1 MIFKEYLNE
10 DKLFNYIPWGYLI
23 NLDVEED
30 EKNNQLGL
38 MLNKD
43 GTLQVTIKYRGQDL
57 DSSLDDTVDLISYKI
72 NELMKRLGNEYSF
85 YIEARRKKSKI
96 YESHIDKINKIPLY
110 LMESKRK
117 ENFESGNHYESEYY
131 FTIVYSPPKDNSQKI
146 SDLYITKNKDD
157 VKEIIAKKYLDNF
170 VSKISFFFSEFSTY
184 FVEVK
189 LLNQQELLTYL
200 HSLVLLGQYLIS
212 HICWLQIS

>member
-30 EKNNQLGL
+30 EKHNQLGL

-72 NELMKRLGNEYSF
+72 NELMKRLGHEYSF

-96 YESHIDKINKIPLY
+96 YEKVKDKI
-110 LMESKRK
+110 
-117 ENFESGNHYESEYY
+117 H
-131 FTIVYSPPKDNSQKI
+131 
-146 SDLYITKNKDD
+146 
-157 VKEIIAKKYLDNF
+157 
-170 VSKISFFFSEFSTY
+170 
-184 FVEVK
+184 
-189 LLNQQELLTYL
+189 
-200 HSLVLLGQYLIS
+200 
-212 HICWLQIS
+212 